1 MEDGTSQ
8 SAYVHDF
15 LMIYAVCFK
24 LSELLISVRASIA
37 CPPICS
43 LFYFPAFNRFWRGAL

>member
-15 LMIYAVCFK
+15 LMIYAVCLK
-24 LSELLISVRASIA
+24 LSELWFSLPVSTA
-37 CPPICS
+37 CPPIRS
-43 LFYFPAFNRFWRGAL
+43 LFISPHSTDFDVQL